1 MYLGEKQVLNLH
13 CKSHTQPTFIRTF
26 SLLSTDENFG
36 SIKQTFKSRLD
47 TKCHNN

>member
-1 MYLGEKQVLNLH
+1 MWGENKFKLICTVNPIHNQLSLEH
-13 CKSHTQPTFIRTF
+13 
-26 SLLSTDENFG
+26 LLSTNENFG